1 MTRGEKMRKLSP
13 IVLNAIQCGPIPALR
28 DWRAL
33 PTSELTRAE
42 RVMRFIE
49 AYVKIPEGKFV
60 GQPLRLIEFQE
71 AFIYSVYDN
80 PHGTSRAY
88 DSVARKNAKSA
99 TIAAILLAHIVG
111 PEARQ
116 NSQIISGARS
126 RDQASLVF
134 KLAEKM
140 VRLSPELSKLVKI
153 VPSSKSL
160 IGMPMNVEYKA
171 ISAEAGTA
179 HGLSPV
185 LAILDEVGQVRG
197 QHDAFIEAIETAQ
210 GAHDNPLLIAISTQ
224 AATDGD
230 LFSIWLDDAKNAK
243 DPRIVSH
250 VYTAPENCEV
260 MDKAAWK
267 AANPALGEF
276 RSIQDIEDFAKQAAR
291 LPAKE
296 NSFRWLYLNQR
307 IEATSPFINRGEW
320 QANAAEPEIVQG
332 MDCWAGLDLSA
343 SRDLTAFVMTF
354 TDGDV
359 HHVVP
364 HFFLPADG
372 IRDKAK
378 AEKVP
383 YDMWAEQGFIT
394 LIDGPVIVPAIVARH
409 VAEAHEQYDLKMM
422 AYDRW
427 RINDF
432 QRELDAIGAQ
442 VPMTPFGQ
450 GFKDMAPAVD
460 RLERLIAE
468 RKLRHGGHPVLNMCA
483 ANAVAERDPA
493 GNRKLNKMKSVGKID
508 GIVALAMALGAA
520 SHGEA
525 EIPVSPWDDPTFT
538 MSS

>member
-1 MTRGEKMRKLSP
+1 MTRGER
-13 IVLNAIQCGPIPALR
+13 IIA
-28 DWRAL
+28 
-33 PTSELTRAE
+33 
-42 RVMRFIE
+42 FIE
-49 AYVKIPEGKFV
+49 AFCPVPEGKHV
-60 GQPLRLIEFQE
+60 GRPLKLMGFQRK
-71 AFIYSVYDN
+71 FILNVYDN
-80 PHGTSRAY
+80 KKGTSRAY
-88 DSVARKNAKSA
+88 LSVARKNGKSA
-99 TIAAILLAHIVG
+99 LIAGILLAHLVG

-140 VRLSPELSKLVKI
+140 VRLSPALSKIIRI
-153 VPSSKSL
+153 VPSQKSL
-160 IGMPMNVEYKA
+160 IGLPMNVEYKA

-197 QHDAFIEAIETAQ
+197 PQDAFIEAIETAQ
-210 GAHDNPLLIAISTQ
+210 GAHDDPLLIAISTQ

-230 LFSIWLDDAKNAK
+230 LFSIWLDDAKSAK

-250 VYTAPENCEV
+250 VYTAPEDCDV
-260 MDKAAWK
+260 TDRDAWK

-276 RSIQDIEDFAKQAAR
+276 RSVSDIEDFAKQAAR

-307 IEATSPFINRGEW
+307 IEATSPFLNRAEW
-320 QANAAEPEIVQG
+320 EANNAEPEVFSG
-332 MDCWAGLDLSA
+332 MQCWAGLDLSA

-354 TDGDV
+354 FDGENW
-359 HHVVP
+359 HVVP
-364 HFFLPADG
+364 QFFLPADG
-372 IRDKAK
+372 IRERARS
-378 AEKVP
+378 EKVP
-383 YDMWAEQGFIT
+383 YDLWADQGFLT

-409 VAEAHEQYDLKMM
+409 VAEAAEQYDIQLM

-442 VPMTPFGQ
+442 VPMAPFGQ

-460 RLERLIAE
+460 KLERLVAE
-468 RKLRHGGHPVLNMCA
+468 RRIRHGGNPILNMCA

-508 GIVALAMALGAA
+508 GLVALAMALGAA
-520 SHGEA
+520 AHEDGTPQ
-525 EIPVSPWDDPTFT
+525 ISPWDDPTF
-538 MSS
+538 SLAV